1 MFLKFHPSSL
11 VDLENLFKALLL
23 SYFVYLVFF
32 FFVSKYYKF
41 KVILSKV
48 GVLWSGQLVF

>member
-11 VDLENLFKALLL
+11 VDLEYLFKALLL

-32 FFVSKYYKF
+32 FFVSKFYKF